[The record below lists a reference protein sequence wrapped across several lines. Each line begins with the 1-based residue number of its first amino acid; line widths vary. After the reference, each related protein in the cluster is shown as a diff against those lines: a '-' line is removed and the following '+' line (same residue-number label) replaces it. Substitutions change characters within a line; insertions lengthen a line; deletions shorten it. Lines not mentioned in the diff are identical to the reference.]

1 VRRLAAALASLA
13 VLTTVPA
20 GAVTA
25 RPHLPSAPP
34 RAEACGVPDWR
45 SAKRATVLVDS
56 VLLGAVR
63 SVRGNL
69 AGWRVG
75 VAGRPAI
82 MIRILADELA
92 ASGARVAPLV
102 VVGVGYNS
110 LWQRARAGYARWAAE
125 FDRQAIRLL
134 QTLRSRGAEQFVWV
148 TLRTA
153 ARSRIP
159 SSARW
164 QHDRYAWYFPYVNE
178 RLRRLDRRRS
188 DVVLA
193 DWAAV
198 SNRSD
203 ITYDA
208 FHVNPAGAKLMARTI
223 RKAIEGEA
231 AHQAE
236 RPCRQR

>member
-1 VRRLAAALASLA
+1 LLA
-13 VLTTVPA
+13 VLPA
-20 GAVTA
+20 LQA
-25 RPHLPSAPP
+25 APASPGPQASSP
-34 RAEACGVPDWR
+34 RAEACGVPAWR
-45 SAKRATVLVDS
+45 TAKRATVLVDS

-69 AGWRVG
+69 AGWRVD
-75 VAGRPAI
+75 VTGRPAI
-82 MIRILADELA
+82 MIRILADELG

-102 VVGVGYNS
+102 IVGVGYNS
-110 LWQRARAGYARWAAE
+110 LWQRGRAGYARWAAE

-159 SSARW
+159 AGARW
-164 QHDRYAWYFPYVNE
+164 QHARYAWYFPYVNE
-178 RLRRLDRRRS
+178 RLRRLDGRRS

-208 FHVNPAGAKLMARTI
+208 FHVNPTGAKLMARTI
-223 RKAIEGEA
+223 RRAIEGEA
-231 AHQAE
+231 ARQAQ
-236 RPCRQR
+236 PCRRP